1 MAKGIHIEWLFFRPH
16 PNRDDVL
23 DIGADGV
30 YVTGS
35 QNDADRHI
43 HVEYPHIGRMPTAD
57 LYTYLATKDYAP
69 CYRKGRILPGM
80 ETLPFGFRQMGAPAA
95 AAMPQP
101 PPPPPSPPQP
111 AQMDD
116 DEEAEENDDLMNQL
130 PSCSTWNRETFNR
143 NYGL

>member
-1 MAKGIHIEWLFFRPH
+1 MANGIHIEWLFFRPR

-23 DIGADGV
+23 DMGADGV

-80 ETLPFGFRQMGAPAA
+80 ETLPFGFRQMGVPAA
-95 AAMPQP
+95 AASATTPRQP
-101 PPPPPSPPQP
+101 TGDPAARYSPP
-111 AQMDD
+111 AARLS
-116 DEEAEENDDLMNQL
+116 E
-130 PSCSTWNRETFNR
+130 
-143 NYGL
+143 